1 MIGELDTKNQSNKT
15 YILKIIS
22 TLGVNLR
29 QVEKEAININNQIQK
44 DKNDKIEKNDL
55 IDKSMNDVENP
66 DEATEDNILDATKM
80 VSEEKGHVA
89 DTTSKPASSHE
100 PTATTLF
107 T

>member
-44 DKNDKIEKNDL
+44 DKNDKIEKNDK
-55 IDKSMNDVENP
+55 IDESMNDVENP
-66 DEATEDNILDATKM
+66 DEGKEDNILDAT
-80 VSEEKGHVA
+80 
-89 DTTSKPASSHE
+89 
-100 PTATTLF
+100 
-107 T
+107 